1 MSEQAPWSPFGD
13 FQDRLPTEFEN
24 IAVEMLPTPKSY
36 HLQAAPEADAWR
48 HALGAGRALA
58 LGPDWALLLG
68 DVDVVAVDQALAD
81 AGEAPLV
88 EVTETR
94 VWLALEGPAAVA
106 ALGMWAT
113 LDLALEA
120 FPPGQALGARLGP
133 LTAVIERTAPDRFV
147 IAGPTA
153 SAPFLLEMLLDAAA
167 AVQRA
172 QAEEPGAR

>member
-13 FQDRLPTEFEN
+13 FQDRLPATFED
-24 IAVEMLPTPKSY
+24 IAVDVLPTPKTY

-48 HALGAGRALA
+48 REIGAGRSLD

-68 DVDVVAVDQALAD
+68 EVDVAAVDQALAD

-88 EVTETR
+88 EVTEAR

-113 LDLALEA
+113 LDLALDA

-133 LTAVIERTAPDRFV
+133 LTVVIERTAPDRFV
-147 IAGPTA
+147 IAGPTS
-153 SAPFLLEMLLDAAA
+153 SAPFLLEMLLDAAD
-167 AVQRA
+167 
-172 QAEEPGAR
+172 GASKASI